1 MTNAKNKAPIFKGDT
16 VKIAPWTDLFMRGER
31 TGEVVKIGRKY
42 ITIKG
47 ARSGRAFRFALD
59 TDALETTAPRVTL
72 NLERELYVIRSGA
85 PGQMQGYSCL
95 GFDVCAKRTA
105 AYVAWI
111 ERQGRELPFQSD
123 ELAPRGSLEA
133 FEQYETATAA
143 IYAIH
148 KATGARCDA
157 ELVPELKGLEGR
169 RVEVVDCYGETRR
182 FQVGKSTGW
191 IPIHLELSSSRAM
204 GGGPAYGAPYQS
216 VRVIA

>member
-1 MTNAKNKAPIFKGDT
+1 MTKTPIFKGDT
-16 VKIAPWTDLFMRGER
+16 VKIAPHTDLFMRGER
-31 TGEVVKIGRKY
+31 TGEVLKIGRKY

-47 ARSGRAFRFALD
+47 ARSGRAFRFPLD
-59 TDALETTAPRVTL
+59 SDGLESTAPRVTI
-72 NLERELYVIRSGA
+72 NAERELFVIRNSH
-85 PGQMQGYSCL
+85 GYSCL

-105 AYVAWI
+105 AYAAWI
-111 ERQGRELPFQSD
+111 ERQGRELPFALD

-133 FEQYETATAA
+133 FGQYETATAA

-157 ELVPELKGLEGR
+157 ELTPQLIGLEGR
-169 RVEVVDCYGETRR
+169 RVEVVDSYGETRR

-191 IPIHLELSSSRAM
+191 IPCHLEISSSRAM
-204 GGGPAYGAPYQS
+204 GGGPAYGAPYSS